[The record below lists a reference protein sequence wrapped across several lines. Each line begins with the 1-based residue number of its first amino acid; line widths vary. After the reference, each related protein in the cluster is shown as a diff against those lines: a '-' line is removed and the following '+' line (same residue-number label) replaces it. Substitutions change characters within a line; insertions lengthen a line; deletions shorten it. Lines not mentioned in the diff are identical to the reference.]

1 MSTTTPKK
9 MEVGEEVKAAVTHVT
24 VPSKMT
30 AAVLYGS
37 EDLRI
42 EKIDVPAVA
51 ADEVLVRVRLA
62 LTDGTDLKVWK
73 RGYHAKMI
81 QPPAVFGH
89 ELVGEIV
96 AVGKRVDAR
105 WRIGMR
111 VIAANSA
118 PCLRCYHCR
127 RGQENLCDDL
137 LFNNG
142 AYADYMRIPGRI
154 VVENMLEVPHSV
166 DDQSAALAEPLA
178 CVLRG
183 IHEMEVRTGDT
194 AAVIGCGP
202 IGLKFV
208 RMLSRRG
215 VRVIALARRA
225 APLDVA
231 KRLGA
236 VAAFNVTATEDVVSA
251 VKALTEDQRGPDS
264 VVEAAGNPATW
275 QQALAMVRRGGV
287 VNFFSGLPSGTRV
300 EIDPAA
306 IHYSEI
312 KLISPFH
319 AGSHPARGYFG
330 SRFRHRRN
338 PAGRSAAGVCAHEVA
353 QRRDQVGRAAVVLR
367 CTQTSPAICAFG
379 IPECFAILNA
389 ATNHSCFCVL
399 IL

>member
-1 MSTTTPKK
+1 MNTSAKK
-9 MEVGEEVKAAVTHVT
+9 TIAAAIDEVVALARRV
-24 VPSKMT
+24 VPPKMT

-42 EKIDVPAVA
+42 EMIDVPSMA
-51 ADEVLVRVRLA
+51 ADEVLLRVRLA

-73 RGYHAKMI
+73 RGYHALMI

-89 ELVGEIV
+89 ELVGDIV
-96 AVGKRVDAR
+96 AVGKRVDPR

-111 VIAANSA
+111 VVAANSA

-142 AYADYMRIPGRI
+142 AYAEYMRIPGRI
-154 VVENMLEVPHSV
+154 PMENMLEVPHSV

-202 IGLKFV
+202 IGLKFI

-215 VRVIALARRA
+215 VRVIAIARRT

-231 KRLGA
+231 RRLGA
-236 VAAFNVTATEDVVSA
+236 VATINATEVTDVAAA
-251 VKALTEDQRGPDS
+251 VKALTEDQHGPDA

-275 QQALAMVRRGGV
+275 KQALAMVRRGGV

-319 AGSHPARGYFG
+319 HTPRFFREALEAIRRGIF
-330 SRFRHRRN
+330 
-338 PAGRSAAGVCAHEVA
+338 
-353 QRRDQVGRAAVVLR
+353 QR
-367 CTQTSPAICAFG
+367 
-379 IPECFAILNA
+379 AIL
-389 ATNHSCFCVL
+389 S
-399 IL
+399 

>member
-1 MSTTTPKK
+1 MRTSAPKK
-9 MEVGEEVKAAVTHVT
+9 TESGEEVGVAVARVV
-24 VPSKMT
+24 VPSKMM

-42 EKIDVPAVA
+42 EMIDVPALA
-51 ADEVLVRVRLA
+51 MDEVLLRVRLA

-89 ELVGEIV
+89 EVVGDIV
-96 AVGKRVDAR
+96 AVGKRVDPR
-105 WRIGMR
+105 WRVGTR

-127 RGQENLCDDL
+127 RGQENLCEDL

-142 AYADYMRIPGRI
+142 AYAEYMRIPSRI

-166 DDQSAALAEPLA
+166 DDGSAALVEPLA

-183 IHEMEVRTGDT
+183 IHEMEARIGDT

-202 IGLKFV
+202 IGLTFV

-215 VRVIALARRA
+215 LRVIALARRP

-231 KRLGA
+231 RRLGA
-236 VAAFNVTATEDVVSA
+236 VATINVTETPDVVAA
-251 VKALTEDQRGPDS
+251 VKSLTEDQRGPDS
-264 VVEAAGNPATW
+264 VVEAAGSPATW
-275 QQALAMVRRGGV
+275 HQALAMVRRGGV
-287 VNFFSGLPSGTRV
+287 VNFFSGLPSGTNIQ
-300 EIDPAA
+300 IDPAA

-319 AGSHPARGYFG
+319 HTPRFIREALEAIRRGDISARDFVTEEIPLAELPGAFQRMK
-330 SRFRHRRN
+330 SRS
-338 PAGRSAAGVCAHEVA
+338 GEIKL
-353 QRRDQVGRAAVVLR
+353 AVR
-367 CTQTSPAICAFG
+367 P
-379 IPECFAILNA
+379 
-389 ATNHSCFCVL
+389 
-399 IL
+399 

>member
-1 MSTTTPKK
+1 MSSKAPITKRT
-9 MEVGEEVKAAVTHVT
+9 EVAEEAIAAQAARIN

-30 AAVLYGS
+30 AAILYGS

-42 EKIDVPAVA
+42 EQVDVPSVKP
-51 ADEVLVRVRLA
+51 DEVLLRVRLA

-89 ELVGEIV
+89 EVVGEVVV
-96 AVGKRVDAR
+96 AGKRVDAR
-105 WRIGMR
+105 WRLGMR
-111 VIAANSA
+111 VVAANSA

-127 RGQENLCDDL
+127 RGQENLCEDL

-142 AYADYMRIPGRI
+142 AYAEYMRIPARI
-154 VVENMLEVPHSV
+154 VMENLLEVPHGV
-166 DDQSAALAEPLA
+166 DDASAALSEPLA

-183 IHEMEVRTGDT
+183 IHEMEVRAGDT

-225 APLDVA
+225 APLQVA
-231 KRLGA
+231 RHLGA
-236 VAAFNVTATEDVVSA
+236 VATINVTEIADPIDA
-251 VKALTEDQRGPDS
+251 VRALTDDSRGADA

-275 QQALAMVRRGGV
+275 RQAVEMVRRGGV
-287 VNFFSGLPSGTRV
+287 VNFFSGLPSGTTV
-300 EIDPAA
+300 EIEPAA

-319 AGSHPARGYFG
+319 HTPRFFREALEAIRRGDISAHDFVTEEIALAQLPQAFEKMK
-330 SRFRHRRN
+330 SRS
-338 PAGRSAAGVCAHEVA
+338 GEIKVA
-353 QRRDQVGRAAVVLR
+353 VR
-367 CTQTSPAICAFG
+367 P
-379 IPECFAILNA
+379 
-389 ATNHSCFCVL
+389 
-399 IL
+399 

>member
-1 MSTTTPKK
+1 MRTTAPKK
-9 MEVGEEVKAAVTHVT
+9 TEVGEEVKVAEPRMS

-42 EKIDVPAVA
+42 EKIDVPALS
-51 ADEVLVRVRLA
+51 ADEVLLRVRLA

-73 RGYHAKMI
+73 RGYHEKMI

-89 ELVGEIV
+89 ELVGDIV

-127 RGQENLCDDL
+127 RGQENLCDNL

-154 VVENMLEVPHSV
+154 VMENMLEVPHSV
-166 DDQSAALAEPLA
+166 DDQSAALTEPLA

-202 IGLKFV
+202 IGLKYV

-215 VRVIALARRA
+215 VRVIALARRTG
-225 APLDVA
+225 PLDVA

-236 VAAFNVTATEDVVSA
+236 VATINVTETVDITSA
-251 VKALTEDQRGPDS
+251 VKALTEDQMGPDS

-275 QQALAMVRRGGV
+275 KQALAMVRRGGV
-287 VNFFSGLPSGTRV
+287 VNFFSGLPSSTRV
-300 EIDPAA
+300 EIEPAA
-306 IHYSEI
+306 IHYAEL

-319 AGSHPARGYFG
+319 HTPRFIREALEAIRRGDISAHDFVTEEIRLADLPQAFERMK
-330 SRFRHRRN
+330 SRS
-338 PAGRSAAGVCAHEVA
+338 GEIKL
-353 QRRDQVGRAAVVLR
+353 AVR
-367 CTQTSPAICAFG
+367 P
-379 IPECFAILNA
+379 
-389 ATNHSCFCVL
+389 
-399 IL
+399 

>member
-1 MSTTTPKK
+1 MRAASTKK
-9 MEVGEEVKAAVTHVT
+9 TDSGLEELVVPARIS

-42 EKIDVPAVA
+42 EQIDVPSLA
-51 ADEVLVRVRLA
+51 ADEVLLRVRLA

-89 ELVGEIV
+89 EVVGEIV
-96 AVGKRVDAR
+96 ATGKRVDAK
-105 WRIGMR
+105 WRLGTR

-118 PCLRCYHCR
+118 PCFRCYHCR

-215 VRVIALARRA
+215 VRVIALARRTG
-225 APLDVA
+225 PLEVA

-236 VAAFNVTATEDVVSA
+236 IATINVTETPDIVTA
-251 VKALTEDQRGPDS
+251 VKALTEDQLGPDS

-275 QQALAMVRRGGV
+275 KQALAMVRRGGV

-300 EIDPAA
+300 EIEPAM

-319 AGSHPARGYFG
+319 HTPRFFREALEAIRRGDISAHDFVTEEIRLADLPQAFERMK
-330 SRFRHRRN
+330 SRS
-338 PAGRSAAGVCAHEVA
+338 GEIKL
-353 QRRDQVGRAAVVLR
+353 AVR
-367 CTQTSPAICAFG
+367 P
-379 IPECFAILNA
+379 
-389 ATNHSCFCVL
+389 
-399 IL
+399 

>member
-1 MSTTTPKK
+1 MSTRTPSPKRV
-9 MEVGEEVKAAVTHVT
+9 ELGEEVAVATAARLA

-42 EKIDVPAVA
+42 EQMDVPAIKP
-51 ADEVLVRVRLA
+51 DEVLLRVRLA

-89 ELVGEIV
+89 EVVGEIV

-105 WRIGMR
+105 WRLGMR
-111 VIAANSA
+111 VVAANSA

-127 RGQENLCDDL
+127 RGQENLCEDL

-142 AYADYMRIPGRI
+142 AYAEYMRIPSRI
-154 VVENMLEVPHSV
+154 VTENMLEVPHSV
-166 DDQSAALAEPLA
+166 DDASAALSEPLA

-183 IHEMEVRTGDT
+183 VHEMEVRNGDT

-202 IGLKFV
+202 IGLSYV

-225 APLDVA
+225 APLEVA
-231 KRLGA
+231 RHLGA
-236 VAAFNVTATEDVVSA
+236 IATIDVTEVPDVVAAVR
-251 VKALTEDQRGPDS
+251 ALTDEARGADS

-275 QQALAMVRRGGV
+275 RQALQMVRRGGV
-287 VNFFSGLPSGTRV
+287 VNFFSGLPSGTHV
-300 EIDPAA
+300 EIEPAA

-319 AGSHPARGYFG
+319 HTPRFFREALEAIRRGDISARDFVTEEVPL
-330 SRFRHRRN
+330 SELPQAFERMK
-338 PAGRSAAGVCAHEVA
+338 ARSGEIKVA
-353 QRRDQVGRAAVVLR
+353 VR
-367 CTQTSPAICAFG
+367 P
-379 IPECFAILNA
+379 
-389 ATNHSCFCVL
+389 
-399 IL
+399 

>member
-1 MSTTTPKK
+1 MSTRTPSPKRV
-9 MEVGEEVKAAVTHVT
+9 ELGEEVAVATAARLA

-42 EKIDVPAVA
+42 EQMDVPAIKP
-51 ADEVLVRVRLA
+51 DEVLLRVRLA

-89 ELVGEIV
+89 EVVGEIV
-96 AVGKRVDAR
+96 AVGKRVDGR
-105 WRIGMR
+105 WRLGMR
-111 VIAANSA
+111 VVAANSA

-127 RGQENLCDDL
+127 RGQENLCEDL

-142 AYADYMRIPGRI
+142 AYAEYMRIPSRI
-154 VVENMLEVPHSV
+154 VTENMLEVPHSV
-166 DDQSAALAEPLA
+166 DDASAALSEPLA

-183 IHEMEVRTGDT
+183 VHEMEVRNGDT

-202 IGLKFV
+202 IGLSYV

-225 APLDVA
+225 APLEVA
-231 KRLGA
+231 RHLGA
-236 VAAFNVTATEDVVSA
+236 IATINVTEVPDVVAAVRV
-251 VKALTEDQRGPDS
+251 LTDETRGADS

-275 QQALAMVRRGGV
+275 RQALQMVRRGGV
-287 VNFFSGLPSGTRV
+287 VNFFSGLPSGTHV
-300 EIDPAA
+300 EIEPAA

-319 AGSHPARGYFG
+319 HTPRFFREALEAIRRGDISARDFVTEEVPL
-330 SRFRHRRN
+330 SELPQAFERMK
-338 PAGRSAAGVCAHEVA
+338 ARSGEIKVA
-353 QRRDQVGRAAVVLR
+353 VR
-367 CTQTSPAICAFG
+367 P
-379 IPECFAILNA
+379 
-389 ATNHSCFCVL
+389 
-399 IL
+399 

>member
-1 MSTTTPKK
+1 MRATTTKK
-9 MEVGEEVKAAVTHVT
+9 TDVPAEEMPPIPHAV
-24 VPSKMT
+24 VPSQMT

-37 EDLRI
+37 EDLRV
-42 EKIDVPAVA
+42 EQVDVPALA
-51 ADEVLVRVRLA
+51 ADEVLLRVRLA
-62 LTDGTDLKVWK
+62 LTDGTDRKVWK

-89 ELVGEIV
+89 EVVGEI
-96 AVGKRVDAR
+96 AAIGKRVDPR
-105 WRIGMR
+105 WRIGVR

-127 RGQENLCDDL
+127 RGQENLCEDL

-142 AYADYMRIPGRI
+142 AYAEYMRIPGRI

-166 DDQSAALAEPLA
+166 DDMSAALVEPLA

-183 IHEMEVRTGDT
+183 IHEMDVRAGDT

-225 APLDVA
+225 APLEIA
-231 KRLGA
+231 RRLGA
-236 VAAFNVTATEDVVSA
+236 VAAINVTETCDVVAA
-251 VKALTEDQRGPDS
+251 VKALTEDERGPDS

-275 QQALAMVRRGGV
+275 KQALQMVRRGGV
-287 VNFFSGLPSGTRV
+287 VNFFSGLSSGTHV
-300 EIDPAA
+300 EIEPAG
-306 IHYSEI
+306 IHYAEI

-319 AGSHPARGYFG
+319 HTPRFIREALEAIRRGDISAHDFVTQEV
-330 SRFRHRRN
+330 RLADLPQAFERMKT
-338 PAGRSAAGVCAHEVA
+338 RSGEIKL
-353 QRRDQVGRAAVVLR
+353 AVR
-367 CTQTSPAICAFG
+367 P
-379 IPECFAILNA
+379 
-389 ATNHSCFCVL
+389 
-399 IL
+399 

>member
-9 MEVGEEVKAAVTHVT
+9 LEAGEQVKAAVTHVT

-42 EKIDVPAVA
+42 EMIDVPALS

-96 AVGKRVDAR
+96 AIGKRVDPR

-225 APLDVA
+225 APLDIA

-236 VAAFNVTATEDVVSA
+236 VATFNVAETEDVV
-251 VKALTEDQRGPDS
+251 
-264 VVEAAGNPATW
+264 
-275 QQALAMVRRGGV
+275 RGG
-287 VNFFSGLPSGTRV
+287 SGGQSRHLEAGPGHG
-300 EIDPAA
+300 AA
-306 IHYSEI
+306 RRRCEF
-312 KLISPFH
+312 LQRTAFGH
-319 AGSHPARGYFG
+319 A
-330 SRFRHRRN
+330 RRN
-338 PAGRSAAGVCAHEVA
+338 RSCSDPLF
-353 QRRDQVGRAAVVLR
+353 RDQTDFAVSSHAAVL
-367 CTQTSPAICAFG
+367 P
-379 IPECFAILNA
+379 
-389 ATNHSCFCVL
+389 
-399 IL
+399 

>member
-1 MSTTTPKK
+1 MRTTTSKRPD
-9 MEVGEEVKAAVTHVT
+9 VAAEEALSPVREL

-42 EKIDVPAVA
+42 EKIEVPALSV
-51 ADEVLVRVRLA
+51 DEVLLRVRLA
-62 LTDGTDLKVWK
+62 LTDGTDLKVWQ

-89 ELVGEIV
+89 EVVGQIA
-96 AVGKRVDAR
+96 AVGKRVDPR
-105 WRIGMR
+105 WRIGLR

-118 PCLRCYHCR
+118 PCLRCYNCR
-127 RGQENLCDDL
+127 RAQENLCEDL

-142 AYADYMRIPGRI
+142 AYAEYMRIPGRI
-154 VVENMLEVPHSV
+154 VMENMLEVPHSV
-166 DDQSAALAEPLA
+166 DDGSAALVEPLA

-194 AAVIGCGP
+194 AVVIGCGP

-215 VRVIALARRA
+215 LRVIALARRS
-225 APLDVA
+225 APLEIA
-231 KRLGA
+231 KRMGA
-236 VAAFNVTATEDVVSA
+236 VATIDISEAEDPVRA
-251 VKALTEDQRGPDS
+251 VKALTDDHRGADA

-275 QQALAMVRRGGV
+275 QLALDMVRRGGV

-300 EIDPAA
+300 EIEPAT

-312 KLISPFH
+312 KLISTFH
-319 AGSHPARGYFG
+319 HTPRFIREALEAIRRGDILARDFVTEEIRLAELPQAF
-330 SRFRHRRN
+330 SRMKS
-338 PAGRSAAGVCAHEVA
+338 RSREIKL
-353 QRRDQVGRAAVVLR
+353 AVR
-367 CTQTSPAICAFG
+367 P
-379 IPECFAILNA
+379 
-389 ATNHSCFCVL
+389 
-399 IL
+399 